1 MELIKHSTQLPF
13 REIAQNAKG
22 DVVVALGNLPKIYV
36 FRLIN
41 QSLVKVAE
49 FTGYPFAISVSDS
62 GRYIAYPSASVIVLY
77 DTHTKQSTNV
87 TLPIYADVISV
98 NDAGEIVA
106 MANSSIDGQ
115 AYKIVGSVVTPISF
129 GALTGRK
136 QIWHGATTKVADAKR
151 YGTPGSLATAT
162 DLIIGFYG
170 THTVVADGKV
180 IGPSST
186 LDVGEPILESA
197 LCGRY
202 IVVRTPTKYVS
213 INKATMVNSTLT
225 KTTLVPVTVPRR
237 IAVGPTFKAHT
248 GEQVTVTQGSGT
260 LTIAGPA
267 AWIEKFKTITINSTL
282 FNVSFF
288 GGEVTITTDILK
300 TAITQ
305 IYFSDSEFEN
315 TTETLAY
322 AVEVVSSKTP
332 VSFTDYGYVSTNA
345 LAANTN
351 PSTQSTPPVPTEYI
365 YLNRNALM
373 DARTLLAEQ
382 ISVAITSYREQE

>member
-22 DVVVALGNLPKIYV
+22 DLIVALGTQPKIYV

-62 GRYIAYPSASVIVLY
+62 GRYIAYPSASSVVRY
-77 DTHTKQSTNV
+77 DTNTKESV
-87 TLPIYADVISV
+87 AISLPIYADVISV

-129 GALTGRK
+129 GALTGSK

-213 INKATMVNSTLT
+213 INKATMVKTTLG

-248 GEQVTVTQGSGT
+248 GEQVTVTQGDGT
-260 LTIAGPA
+260 LTIAGPV
-267 AWIEKFKTITINSTL
+267 AWIEKFRVVTINTTS

-300 TAITQ
+300 SAITQ
-305 IYFSDSEFEN
+305 IYFRDSEFEN
-315 TTETLAY
+315 ATETLAY
-322 AVEVVSSKTP
+322 AVAVQAAPTP
-332 VSFTDYGYVSTNA
+332 VVPTEYGYVSTND

-351 PSTQSTPPVPTEYI
+351 PSKQSTPTVPTEYI

-373 DARTLLAEQ
+373 DARTLLAAQ
-382 ISVAITSYREQE
+382 ISIAITSYREQE